1 MKRLLL
7 TGLLISLM
15 GCQAND
21 DDLNSYVANIKSK
34 SYPINEKIPE
44 IEEIEV
50 VPYLGE
56 SKRKPFSIPKPETAS
71 GNPGGVDTCPQ
82 PNTARQKQPLEY
94 FSVDNLFMRGT
105 IELDKELWAL
115 VQVSGGELHRVKA
128 GYYMGQHHG
137 RILSVK
143 KDQINLLELVPDGE
157 GCWSE
162 RSTQIALV
170 GEEE

>member
-1 MKRLLL
+1 MKRILLVAL
-7 TGLLISLM
+7 GVSLL

-21 DDLNSYVANIKSK
+21 EDLNSYVANIKSK
-34 SYPINEKIPE
+34 SYPVNDKIPE
-44 IEEIEV
+44 IKEIEIE
-50 VPYLGE
+50 PYIGAA
-56 SKRKPFSIPKPETAS
+56 KRKPFSIPKPETAS
-71 GNPGGVDTCPQ
+71 GNPGAPSSCPQ
-82 PNTARQKQPLEY
+82 PNLSRQKQPLEY
-94 FSVDNLFMRGT
+94 FSADNLFMRGT

-128 GYYMGQHHG
+128 GYYMGQNHG

-157 GCWSE
+157 GCWGE
-162 RSTQIALV
+162 RATQLTLV